1 MFRRIFDTSDAP
13 HITITQCM
21 GNLAVRG
28 LAEQQLVLQI
38 QGEEGDLSLEQVGDT
53 FTIETR
59 ANCFLTCPSAA
70 TLTLSAVQG
79 NLQVEKVDGMLT
91 ISSVYGNVIL
101 RETGSTVLSM
111 AFGNLSAYGT
121 KGGIEAQTVRGNA
134 HLRCVDGQ
142 LSVDQVDGNLVV
154 EGLRG
159 GLKTG
164 KVKGNV
170 RLEASFAPG
179 LEYEVNT
186 NGNLRVRIPAGTG
199 LHLSLRADGGVRSTI
214 PDLNLERKDGEMS
227 GVLGDGAARLTAE
240 VRGHILLEPAE
251 VVEPG
256 AERFDFIADIEGL
269 GAQIEASI
277 AAAMA
282 DIEAR
287 LAESLGRIDSERIRR
302 HVEHATQQ
310 ALRQTELAM
319 EQARRAAEREAE
331 RARLRAEQA
340 ERRWQR
346 VSGRV
351 ARARREPPTDEE
363 RLQVLRLVEAGKI
376 TPEQAA
382 RLLAA
387 LEGR

>member
-1 MFRRIFDTSDAP
+1 MFRKTVDTSDAP

-21 GNLAVRG
+21 GNLVVRG
-28 LAEQQLVLQI
+28 LAERQLILQI
-38 QGEEGDLSLEQVGDT
+38 QGDEEDLSLEQMGDN
-53 FTIETR
+53 FVIETR
-59 ANCFLTCPSAA
+59 TNCFLTCPRAA
-70 TLTLSAVQG
+70 KLTISTVQG
-79 NLQVEKVDGMLT
+79 NLQVEEVEGMLT

-101 RETGSTVLSM
+101 RETGSTVLGI
-111 AFGNLSAYGT
+111 AFGNLSVYGT
-121 KGGIEAQTVRGNA
+121 KEGIEAQTIRGNA
-134 HLRCVDGQ
+134 HLRRVEGQ
-142 LSVDQVDGNLVV
+142 LSVGQVDGNLVAD
-154 EGLRG
+154 GLRG
-159 GLKTG
+159 GLRTG
-164 KVKGNV
+164 QVRGNV

-179 LEYEVNT
+179 LEYEVNA
-186 NGNLRVRIPAGTG
+186 NGNLRVRIPAGAG
-199 LHLSLRADGGVRSTI
+199 LHLSLRADRGIRSTI
-214 PDLNLERKDGEMS
+214 PDLSLEKKDGEMS
-227 GVLGDGAARLTAE
+227 GVLGNGEARLAAD
-240 VRGHILLEPAE
+240 VHGHILLEPAE
-251 VVEPG
+251 VAEPG
-256 AERFDFIADIEGL
+256 AGGFDFIADIEGL

-282 DIEAR
+282 DMEAR

-346 VSGRV
+346 ASGRA
-351 ARARREPPTDEE
+351 ARLRREPPTDEE

-382 RLLAA
+382 ELLAA